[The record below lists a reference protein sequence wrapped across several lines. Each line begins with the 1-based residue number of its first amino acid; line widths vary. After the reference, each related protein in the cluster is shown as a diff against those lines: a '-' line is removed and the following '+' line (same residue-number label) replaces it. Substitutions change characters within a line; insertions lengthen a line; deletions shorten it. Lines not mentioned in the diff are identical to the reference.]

1 MWLHTIRCD
10 CCNEV
15 FKYPK
20 PLAYS
25 VAMRLSFSK
34 VFGSRVR
41 VESTG
46 KVAELELAEKVKYF
60 WKICKMVA
68 IYYFKVVSK

>member
-1 MWLHTIRCD
+1 
-10 CCNEV
+10 
-15 FKYPK
+15 
-20 PLAYS
+20 
-25 VAMRLSFSK
+25 MRLSFSK

-68 IYYFKVVSK
+68 IYYFKAVSK

>member
-1 MWLHTIRCD
+1 MTIS
-10 CCNEV
+10 
-15 FKYPK
+15 
-20 PLAYS
+20 L
-25 VAMRLSFSK
+25 AMRLSFSK

-60 WKICKMVA
+60 WKTSKMAA
-68 IYYFKVVSK
+68 IYYFKAVTK

>member
-1 MWLHTIRCD
+1 MTNTIS
-10 CCNEV
+10 
-15 FKYPK
+15 
-20 PLAYS
+20 L
-25 VAMRLSFSK
+25 AMRLSFSK

-60 WKICKMVA
+60 LENLQNGCNLL
-68 IYYFKVVSK
+68 Y